1 VVRHGDLKYIHT
13 LVDGHQRYEELY
25 DLAADPEELDNLVPS
40 GRCRGELDHLRAELL
55 RWLTATELSRLHPVA
70 ENHYQVPRIAREYL

>member
-1 VVRHGDLKYIHT
+1 
-13 LVDGHQRYEELY
+13 
-25 DLAADPEELDNLVPS
+25 
-40 GRCRGELDHLRAELL
+40 LRAELL